1 MLLTYRYKL
10 KPTRAQYAALDWL
23 LEAQRQLYNAALQ
36 ERIEAWQKAS
46 KSVSKIDQNK
56 SLTQIRSFD
65 ETYASMPVALSR
77 WSLTRL
83 DDAMAGFFARVTR
96 GQSPGFPRFKP
107 RSRWS
112 SFGFVEWSGIR
123 LSSDRLLFKPL
134 AGGLRLNLHRPVP
147 EGSSIKSCTFTRRGG
162 HWWITMAVDVALA
175 AAHAAPDSAVGLD
188 VGIEHLATLS
198 DGARVENIRPRS
210 RREKELRCA
219 QRALARCKR
228 GSKRR
233 RKVRER
239 LAAVQRRIQQAR
251 ASHLHEVSSSIAARY
266 AFIAVEDLKL
276 KNMTRSARGTAAEP
290 GTNVRQKAGLNRALL
305 DAAPARLIQML
316 TYKAERAG
324 GMVVRVDP
332 RRTSLECSSCGTIV
346 EKTLSM
352 RRHVCEC
359 GTTLH
364 RDENAAIN
372 ILNRALVAH
381 GRAKPPGDGNVG
393 HQPERRLGT
402 AVAKAA

>member
-1 MLLTYRYKL
+1 MDHHGR
-10 KPTRAQYAALDWL
+10 R
-23 LEAQRQLYNAALQ
+23 
-36 ERIEAWQKAS
+36 
-46 KSVSKIDQNK
+46 
-56 SLTQIRSFD
+56 
-65 ETYASMPVALSR
+65 
-77 WSLTRL
+77 
-83 DDAMAGFFARVTR
+83 
-96 GQSPGFPRFKP
+96 
-107 RSRWS
+107 RSRGRG
-112 SFGFVEWSGIR
+112 SFG
-123 LSSDRLLFKPL
+123 
-134 AGGLRLNLHRPVP
+134 AG
-147 EGSSIKSCTFTRRGG
+147 ERGD
-162 HWWITMAVDVALA
+162 I
-175 AAHAAPDSAVGLD
+175 D

-198 DGARVENIRPRS
+198 DGGHVENIRPRS
-210 RREKELRCA
+210 RREKELRGV

-239 LAAVQRRIQQAR
+239 LAAAQRRIQQAR
-251 ASHLHEVSSSIAARY
+251 TSRLHQVSAGLAARY

-276 KNMTRSARGTAAEP
+276 KNMTRSARGTATEP

-346 EKTLSM
+346 EKALSE
-352 RRHVCEC
+352 RRHVCSC
-359 GTTLH
+359 GAGLH
-364 RDENAAIN
+364 RDHNAAIN
-372 ILNRALVAH
+372 ISNRALQAH

>member
-10 KPTRAQYAALDWL
+10 RPTRAQYAALDWV

-36 ERIEAWQKAS
+36 ERIEAWRKAG

-56 SLTQIRSFD
+56 SLTEIRSFD

-77 WSLTRL
+77 WSLARL
-83 DDAMAGFFARVTR
+83 DNAMSGFFARLKR

-107 RSRWS
+107 RSRWN
-112 SFGFVEWSGIR
+112 SFGFSEWDGIR
-123 LSSDRLLFKPL
+123 LRSGRLLFKSI
-134 AGGLRLNLHRPVP
+134 AGGLRLNLHRPIP
-147 EGSSIKSCTFTRRGG
+147 DGSSIKSCAFTKRGR
-162 HWWITMAVDVALA
+162 HWWITMSIDVTA
-175 AAHAAPDSAVGLD
+175 ADDHPAPERAVGID

-198 DGARVENIRPRS
+198 DGRHVENIRPLS
-210 RREKELRCA
+210 RREKELRRA

-239 LAAVQRRIQQAR
+239 LAAAQRRIQQAR
-251 ASHLHEVSSSIAARY
+251 TSHLHEVSSSLAARY

-276 KNMTRSARGTAAEP
+276 RNMTRSARGTADEP

-332 RRTSLECSSCGTIV
+332 RRTSLECSSCGTMV
-346 EKTLSM
+346 EKTLSE
-352 RRHVCEC
+352 RRHVCDC
-359 GTTLH
+359 GTTLN
-364 RDENAAIN
+364 RDHNAAIN

-393 HQPERRLGT
+393 HQPVRRLGT
-402 AVAKAA
+402 AVATAA